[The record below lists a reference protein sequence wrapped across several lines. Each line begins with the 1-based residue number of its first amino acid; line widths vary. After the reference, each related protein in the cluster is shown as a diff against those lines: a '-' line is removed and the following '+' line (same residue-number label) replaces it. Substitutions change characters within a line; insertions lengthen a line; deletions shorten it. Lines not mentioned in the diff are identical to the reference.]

1 MDEQKKSKAKKH
13 LVLLTI
19 AVVGVLIALSLI
31 SIFSS
36 GN

>member
-31 SIFSS
+31 SIVSS